1 MGRSYPILPAFSQV
15 HTREQMLLTRKL
27 VLAVG
32 VLASTLTVSLADAG
46 ADSPYDLNHS
56 EEWIWVGAGLSL
68 CVGGLI
74 GAHSLPSLTPAE
86 IAAVDRNAI
95 NSFDR
100 GTMNPYREDHAGD
113 AMAVS
118 SFLIPLAFLGN
129 DDMREDAETLGAMWA
144 EATLWSEGLAQV
156 TKALAQRN
164 RPYVY
169 DPDAPMEKK
178 TQTEARLSFFSAHAT
193 GTAMNCFF
201 MAKVFSDYSDNKNA
215 EVALWTGAVLYPALV
230 GFFRVDSGHH
240 FTTDAIVGLVVGGT
254 IGYLVPALHHR
265 DSGASVAPAS
275 NNGGIGFSATF
286 SF

>member
-1 MGRSYPILPAFSQV
+1 
-15 HTREQMLLTRKL
+15 MLFIRKCAL
-27 VLAVG
+27 VIAV
-32 VLASTLTVSLADAG
+32 VASTLLVSQANAG
-46 ADSPYDLNHS
+46 ADSPYDLNSS
-56 EEWIWVGAGLSL
+56 EEWIWVGTGLSL

-74 GAHSLPSLTPAE
+74 GAHSLDALTPAE
-86 IAAVDRNAI
+86 IAAVDRTQI

-113 AMAVS
+113 LMALS
-118 SFLIPLAFLGN
+118 SFAIPLAFLAN
-129 DDMREDAETLGAMWA
+129 DDMREDAATLGAMWA

-169 DPDAPMEKK
+169 DPNAPMEKK

-193 GTAMNCFF
+193 GTAMNCVF

-215 EVALWTGAVLYPALV
+215 EVALWTGAVLYPAMV

-240 FTTDAIVGLVVGGT
+240 FTTDAIVGLVVGGA
-254 IGYLVPALHHR
+254 IGFLVPALHHR
-265 DSGASVAPAS
+265 DTGASVAPAT
-275 NNGGIGFSATF
+275 NNGSFGFSATF